1 MKHLAGIT
9 FLLGG
14 LIWLIIITT
23 GSSCANI
30 IPPGGGPKDS
40 IPPHLV
46 SALPKDSSINVK
58 TKQIVLTFDEYVEM
72 KDAQTN
78 LIISPVPKNFPIVDY
93 KLKNVTL
100 KLRDSLESNTTYS
113 FDFGNSIKDVNEG
126 NIAKNFMYV
135 FSTGKIVDYNK
146 FSGSVILAETGKFD
160 STLIVVLHKNL
171 NDTAIKKIRPRYYT
185 RVDGK
190 GNFAFSN
197 LPEGKFAVYVLP
209 NDYSKKYD
217 DSTKLFGF
225 SDTVITIS
233 KSTPPV
239 VIYAYEEMKPK
250 PKSAPANVNA
260 NKVNSGK
267 NASKEDKRLRITTNL
282 ENGLKDVLIPTLQLI
297 FTRKLKL
304 VDSSKIVL
312 TDTNYHPLKDYPISL
327 DSTKTKLSIQYNWPT
342 ETNFRLL
349 LAKDA
354 VTDTTGTMLTKG
366 DTLKFATKKGTDYG
380 SIRLRFAHPDFSKNL
395 VLQLMQNDKIVESI
409 PITEKEV
416 NRKLYQPGEYDLRVL
431 YDRNKN
437 GIWDTGN
444 FKEKIQPE
452 VVHFIN
458 RKLLVKANWDNEMDD
473 IPL

>member
-9 FLLGG
+9 FLMGG

-30 IPPGGGPKDS
+30 IPPGGGPKDT

-58 TKQIVLTFDEYVEM
+58 TKLVVLTFDEYVEM

-113 FDFGNSIKDVNEG
+113 FDFGNSVKDVNEG
-126 NIAKNFMYV
+126 NIAKNFKYV
-135 FSTGKIVDYNK
+135 FSTGKTVDYNK

-160 STLIVVLHKNL
+160 STLIVILHRNL
-171 NDTAIKKIRPRYYT
+171 NDTAIKKLRPRYYS
-185 RVDGK
+185 RVDSK
-190 GNFAFSN
+190 GNFIFSN

-225 SDTVITIS
+225 SDTVISIN
-233 KSTPPV
+233 KSTQPV
-239 VIYAYEEMKPK
+239 VLYAYQEEKSK
-250 PKSAPANVNA
+250 PKSASSVNVNT
-260 NKVNSGK
+260 VNAGK
-267 NASKEDKRLRITTNL
+267 NAPKEDKRLRITTNL
-282 ENGLKDVLIPTLQLI
+282 ENGMKDVLIPTLQLI
-297 FTRKLKL
+297 FTRKLRL
-304 VDSSKIVL
+304 VDSTKIIL
-312 TDTNYHPLKDYPISL
+312 TDTNYLPLENYHISL
-327 DSTKTKLSIQYNWPT
+327 DSTKTRVSIQYYWPL

-380 SIRLRFAHPDFSKNL
+380 AIKFRFAHPDFSQNL
-395 VLQLMQNDKIVESI
+395 VLQLVQNDKIVESI
-409 PITEKEV
+409 PVTEKEI
-416 NRKLYQPGEYDLRVL
+416 NRTLYQPGEYDLRIL

-437 GIWDTGN
+437 GIWDSGN
-444 FKEKIQPE
+444 FKKKIQPE
-452 VVHFIN
+452 IVHFISK
-458 RKLLVKANWDNEMDD
+458 KLLIKANWDNVFDV
-473 IPL
+473 PL